1 MMQAWPGDGA
11 ALAPPALVERVKMA
25 QRQSPL
31 WKEAWH
37 RYCDAC
43 PSQPA
48 PTRDPA
54 KHLQDFVSRFVA
66 VMDVVT
72 PQAHVTTSSVVA
84 TARPPS
90 RVAGGGLQRVA
101 SGGVHFVAGV
111 QLVEKVKEA
120 QKLSQENRQ
129 LWHQYCDAEGA
140 GVRDPTRHEA
150 AFLQKFLAEL
160 TRYAQPGQLQQLG
173 RASDVLVQQ
182 VKQAQRSDAEYKE
195 AWHAYCDTEGNN
207 IRDPSAHS
215 DAFLVEFLTRYGL
228 EVPVAA
234 HSVVGYDVDAYNVD
248 VDGQV
253 TPEVTPYGASVIGS
267 LSGGGCG
274 QFSDVWP
281 AVAEDGWVAAAAG
294 RTPGYD
300 GALVDQIKSYQK
312 TSAEHMERWRQFCD
326 AEGEGRRD
334 PAKHDAAF
342 LEQFLATCSSIHVEV
357 APAEL
362 VEQVKHLQRSSPQ
375 MKVEWHQYCDSEGD
389 RIRDPARHSSAFL
402 EAFIAFAGPLAA
414 PGGVKRQMEMQDD
427 GGGMS
432 EIIGMGM
439 PIKHRRIV

>member
-90 RVAGGGLQRVA
+90 RVAGGLQRVA
-101 SGGVHFVAGV
+101 SGGVHFGAGV

-195 AWHAYCDTEGNN
+195 AWHAYCGTEGNN

-228 EVPVAA
+228 EVPAAA
-234 HSVVGYDVDAYNVD
+234 HSVVGYDGDAYNVD

-253 TPEVTPYGASVIGS
+253 TSEVVPYGASTIGI
-267 LSGGGCG
+267 
-274 QFSDVWP
+274 
-281 AVAEDGWVAAAAG
+281 
-294 RTPGYD
+294 D
-300 GALVDQIKSYQK
+300 GALVDQIKAYQK

-362 VEQVKHLQRSSPQ
+362 VEQVKNLQRSSPQ
-375 MKVEWHQYCDSEGD
+375 MKVEWHKYCDSEGD

-432 EIIGMGM
+432 EIIGMGQSCGM